1 MTGMGRKRGCNAPDY
16 KPTLN
21 RHLLEGAFSQAMN
34 QVLQSL
40 DMCRSHKVTDMS
52 LKQHVKGLMN
62 ITGSEIAVALMLVE
76 GRHSSTLV
84 RKHRLWVQRANTCM
98 RQLSAVDDE
107 GPLEGA
113 LTAIVQ
119 WIQDAHLILHEDT
132 PNKTR
137 EYLGRKFL
145 TDEEADALDGCK
157 HVPSLN

>member
-1 MTGMGRKRGCNAPDY
+1 MSGMGRKRGCNAPTY
-16 KPTLN
+16 TPTLN
-21 RHLLEGAFSQAMN
+21 RHLLEGAFVQAMN

-40 DMCRSHKVTDMS
+40 DMCRAHKATDMS

-62 ITGSEIAVALMLVE
+62 ITASEIGVALMLVD

-84 RKHRLWVQRANTCM
+84 RKQRLWVQRTNTCL
-98 RQLSAVDDE
+98 RQLTDIGDE
-107 GPLEGA
+107 GKPEDA

-132 PNKTR
+132 PTKTR

-145 TDEEADALDGCK
+145 TEEEGDTLDGCQ
-157 HVPSLN
+157 HVPTVN